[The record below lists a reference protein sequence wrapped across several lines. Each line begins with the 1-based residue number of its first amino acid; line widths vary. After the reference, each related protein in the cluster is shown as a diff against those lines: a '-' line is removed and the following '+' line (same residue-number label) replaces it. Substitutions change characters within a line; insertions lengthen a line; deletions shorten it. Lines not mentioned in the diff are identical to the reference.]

1 MEERKLNIIYYTCMT
16 NIQTEEHLK

>member
-1 MEERKLNIIYYTCMT
+1 MEEPKLGIIYYTCMT